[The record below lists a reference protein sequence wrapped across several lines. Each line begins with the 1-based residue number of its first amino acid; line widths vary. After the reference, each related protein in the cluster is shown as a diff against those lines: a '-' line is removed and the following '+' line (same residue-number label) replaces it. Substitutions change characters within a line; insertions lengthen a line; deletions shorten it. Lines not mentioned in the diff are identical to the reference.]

1 MSPSNGNQKINQ
13 TLDDEQDFF
22 VYNSKK
28 RGVVE
33 KLCSCF
39 YQFQISQDE
48 NSSSPIQNLEKD
60 DMKPCG
66 MFGEKTYP
74 EVCQELKAKSRFKT
88 MPGQGFISVIVK
100 SGDDLR

>member
-39 YQFQISQDE
+39 YQF
-48 NSSSPIQNLEKD
+48 
-60 DMKPCG
+60 
-66 MFGEKTYP
+66 
-74 EVCQELKAKSRFKT
+74 
-88 MPGQGFISVIVK
+88 
-100 SGDDLR
+100 